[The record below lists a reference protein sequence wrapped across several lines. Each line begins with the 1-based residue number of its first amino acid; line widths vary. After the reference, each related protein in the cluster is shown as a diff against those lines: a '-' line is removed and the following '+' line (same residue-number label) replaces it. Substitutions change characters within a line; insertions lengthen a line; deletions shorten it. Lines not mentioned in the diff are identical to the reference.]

1 MAKPCWWA
9 LGAVLIVGSC
19 HDATGLHVVARL
31 AGVQY
36 DALALQI
43 TRVPD
48 ASGAT
53 PQLLVDPSGN
63 GRYPGPFTGGDQDV
77 YVYLPDD
84 LGGAAVQCSMTALQ
98 GATAVAQ
105 GQANATVRQGAIEDV
120 QIMMGSNSG
129 TGGSPAPTKVTNGQ
143 ACNAAADC
151 ASNHCVDGVCCESD
165 CTGACTSCAL
175 PGTEGLCRPVPAG
188 VPDPRAVCADMGAAS
203 CGTNGLCA
211 VSGGCAKYP
220 AGTVCTSATCK
231 ADGMMLKPAATCDG
245 AGMCSNPP
253 MMKCSG
259 GCANDTCS

>member
-9 LGAVLIVGSC
+9 LDAVLVLIVGSC

-31 AGVQY
+31 GAVQY

-48 ASGAT
+48 ASGAS
-53 PQLLVDPSGN
+53 PQVLVDPSGN
-63 GRYPGPFTGGDQDV
+63 GRYLGPFTGGDQDV

-98 GATAVAQ
+98 GSSAVAQ

-120 QIMMGSNSG
+120 QIVMGANAG
-129 TGGSPAPTKVTNGQ
+129 TGGSPAPTNVSNGQ
-143 ACNAAADC
+143 ACNAAAEC

-175 PGTEGLCRPVPAG
+175 PGTEGLCRPAPAG
-188 VPDPRAVCADMGAAS
+188 VPDPRAAFAPTWARPAA
-203 CGTNGLCA
+203 GPT
-211 VSGGCAKYP
+211 GCAPCRAVARNIRP
-220 AGTVCTSATCK
+220 APCAARPVARAT
-231 ADGMMLKPAATCDG
+231 
-245 AGMCSNPP
+245 
-253 MMKCSG
+253 
-259 GCANDTCS
+259 GC